1 MRSLHQ
7 YWNWWISQ
15 LSDALPTLST
25 VRKRAAIIA
34 YLQEDMLYLR
44 VRDEPHTPLGT
55 VTPDMTD
62 QERRAIH
69 RKMATSGVGNRQV
82 VLSVP
87 EEARLQRTVEL
98 PLAAEAHLN
107 AVAGNELDRW
117 TPWRTDQAVFSISI
131 LQRSASSGKLV
142 AEVSAVPRAAFAR
155 AQESLQ
161 RADLS
166 LIGLLFERSGQSS
179 EFIELESDFRPLRR
193 RNSVSRIAAAAFA
206 GLLVLSVL
214 GAFGYKIWAI
224 RSLED
229 HMAPLVRGAE
239 ETQKLAAE
247 LQQLARVANYA
258 VDIKRER
265 PSAIIT
271 LNVLSRILP
280 DDCWLESLSLE
291 GDRLTIQGNATD
303 ALTLLPLLTASGLL
317 QEVAFASEVARDPD
331 AGVDRFSITAKV
343 IPHVG
348 P

>member
-1 MRSLHQ
+1 MRYLHQ
-7 YWNWWISQ
+7 YWNWWIGQ
-15 LSDALPTLST
+15 LSDALPTLSA
-25 VRKRAAIIA
+25 VRKRAATVA
-34 YLQEDMLYLR
+34 YFQEDMLYLR

-55 VTPDMTD
+55 VSPEMTD

-69 RKMATSGVGNRQV
+69 RKMEMSGVGNRQV

-98 PLAAEAHLN
+98 PLAAEAHLI

-155 AQESLQ
+155 ALESLQ
-161 RADLS
+161 QADLS
-166 LIGLLFERSGQSS
+166 LIGLLFERSDQPP
-179 EFIELESDFRPLRR
+179 EFIELESDVRLPGRR
-193 RNSVSRIAAAAFA
+193 SFIPKIAAVILF
-206 GLLVLSVL
+206 GLLLLSIAA
-214 GAFGYKIWAI
+214 AFGYKVWAI
-224 RSLED
+224 QDIEGRI
-229 HMAPLVRGAE
+229 APLVRGAE

-247 LQQLARVANYA
+247 LQQLVHLANYA

-265 PSAIIT
+265 PSSIIT

-280 DDCWLESLSLE
+280 DDCWLDSLSLE
-291 GDRLTIQGNATD
+291 GDRLTIQGSATD
-303 ALTLLPLLTASGLL
+303 ALAILPLLTASGLL
-317 QEVAFASEVARDPD
+317 QEVAFASEVVRDPD
-331 AGVDRFSITAKV
+331 VGVDRFSITAKV
-343 IPHVG
+343 IPYVG